1 MFVCV
6 VEVNNKKIRLI
17 FPHKCG
23 SSTFSNLI
31 RSGYFDVPL
40 ISTNDMDTPTE
51 EIHVYGRNPYRK
63 AISSFF
69 QMKLMSDRNID
80 KDFLDKI
87 EKGLD
92 YGERPTDEKVDEFRN
107 FISKTK
113 KVWEQYGLIEN
124 HTKDFPAELGV
135 HYNHIKSTC
144 VDIFGCV
151 WKNGEYDPFNIPKHM
166 EEIKDEII
174 FYQLEDVRS
183 NFILKNHWK
192 KSTDSFKPFDDFGDY
207 LDKYKAMRQDTDQ
220 DRYQHHVYYNSTNM
234 LRKSPYHIFYDE
246 ETMRSVNWMFE
257 IDFKFFN
264 YPKCKSIYD
273 IKKFTGDKINAKWEK
288 EKEILPSGHEWKI
301 SKFTRSHKKY
311 LAKQAEKG
319 TQVPVWGRR

>member
-23 SSTFSNLI
+23 SGTFSNLI

-80 KDFLDKI
+80 
-87 EKGLD
+87 
-92 YGERPTDEKVDEFRN
+92 YGETPTDEKVDEFRN
-107 FISKTK
+107 FIRKTK
-113 KVWEQYGLIEN
+113 KVWEQYGIVFNNTE
-124 HTKDFPAELGV
+124 DFPADLEV
-135 HYNHIKSTC
+135 HYNHIIPAC

-151 WKNGEYDPFNIPKHM
+151 WKNGEYDSLNISKHM

-174 FYQLEDVRS
+174 FHQLEDIRS
-183 NFILKNHWK
+183 NFILKDYWK
-192 KSTDSFKPFDDFGDY
+192 KSTDSFKPFDDFNDY
-207 LDKYKAMRQDTDQ
+207 LDKYKAMRQKTDTEL
-220 DRYQHHVYYNSTNM
+220 YQHHVYYNSTNM

-257 IDFKFFN
+257 IDFKYFN

-273 IKKFTGDKINAKWEK
+273 IKKFTGESNE
-288 EKEILPSGHEWKI
+288 
-301 SKFTRSHKKY
+301 
-311 LAKQAEKG
+311 
-319 TQVPVWGRR
+319 